1 MIQNIEKI
9 SIPQF
14 ILLMMGAI
22 GVLNHVIVIPILLEA
37 AKRDSWISVIF
48 NFVTFLILA
57 IFVYMIQKA
66 TDQQNIFTWIK
77 ENFGKKLQI
86 VLIAVLC
93 IHLFILGQTT
103 FMDTLTWTK
112 VTYLPISSKFIMGTL
127 LALLV
132 LSASYSGIRT
142 IVILNGVILPIV
154 IILGF
159 FVSSANLQYKNF
171 TLLKPFLENGLV
183 PVLEGMIYS
192 GGGIGEFFLLLLL
205 LQHRFKDKIRFYQ
218 IVMTLF
224 ILSGLTIGP
233 TIGAL
238 TIFGPEEAA
247 RQRYPAYEEWA
258 MVSLG
263 RFVEHVDFLSIY
275 QWMSGVF
282 IRLSTLGFIISE
294 LFQAKK
300 GKKRLIILAT
310 IYVSALITLLFP
322 ISDIDFLKWIKFTL
336 HYSFY
341 FTLGFITFLFI
352 LILIEKVKRGSKH
365 GGDNTT
371 ATNK

>member
-14 ILLMMGAI
+14 ILLMMGAV

-66 TDQQNIFTWIK
+66 TNQQNIFTWIK

-159 FVSSANLQYKNF
+159 FVASVNLQYKNF

-205 LQHRFKDKIRFYQ
+205 MQHRIKAKIRFYQ
-218 IVMTLF
+218 IVITLF

-341 FTLGFITFLFI
+341 FTLGFITFLLI

-371 ATNK
+371 ATNQ

>member
-14 ILLMMGAI
+14 ILLMMGAV

-66 TDQQNIFTWIK
+66 TNQQNLFTWIK

-205 LQHRFKDKIRFYQ
+205 MQHRFKAKIRFYQ
-218 IVMTLF
+218 IVITLF

-247 RQRYPAYEEWA
+247 KQIKEEIK
-258 MVSLG
+258 
-263 RFVEHVDFLSIY
+263 RTY
-275 QWMSGVF
+275 
-282 IRLSTLGFIISE
+282 
-294 LFQAKK
+294 
-300 GKKRLIILAT
+300 KKRIR
-310 IYVSALITLLFP
+310 
-322 ISDIDFLKWIKFTL
+322 D
-336 HYSFY
+336 
-341 FTLGFITFLFI
+341 
-352 LILIEKVKRGSKH
+352 
-365 GGDNTT
+365 GG
-371 ATNK
+371 